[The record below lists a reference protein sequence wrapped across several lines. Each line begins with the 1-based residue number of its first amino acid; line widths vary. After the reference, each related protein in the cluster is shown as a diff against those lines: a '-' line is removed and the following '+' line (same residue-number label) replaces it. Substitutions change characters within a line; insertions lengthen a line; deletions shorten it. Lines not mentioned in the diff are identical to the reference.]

1 MILTSTVV
9 MYFLMFVNV
18 SEFAHIYLS
27 QTRVYMAILMG
38 AIMAIIM
45 MGFMWKM
52 YDNKKLNTVIMGLS
66 VLLVVGSFGLIQ
78 NQVGVDDTAWM
89 RAMIPHHSTAIMTS
103 ENASLTDSRA
113 QQLSEEIIQA
123 QEEEIA
129 ESTESAVEPGEEV
142 TLEARH
148 MEGMEGA
155 TATIDDAVTS
165 TVYMVDYQ
173 PTDGGEVVR
182 NHKWLTEE
190 ELGQE

>member
-1 MILTSTVV
+1 MNKYIRFGLMILTSTVV

-18 SEFAHIYLS
+18 NEFAHIYLS
-27 QTRVYMAILMG
+27 QIRVYMAILMG
-38 AIMAIIM
+38 AVMAIIM

-78 NQVGVDDTAWM
+78 NQGGVDDTAWM

-103 ENASLTDSRA
+103 ENANLTDSRV

-129 ESTESAVEPGEEV
+129 EMEQLIEDIEENGKQ
-142 TLEARH
+142 TQ
-148 MEGMEGA
+148 
-155 TATIDDAVTS
+155 DD
-165 TVYMVDYQ
+165 
-173 PTDGGEVVR
+173 
-182 NHKWLTEE
+182 
-190 ELGQE
+190 